1 MIDKLYQSVNKG
13 SWRAL
18 SLILAVVL
26 MVSFFLN
33 AKRFALD
40 FGGPS
45 PLFTSFLIWGTSILW
60 IHGMGLDLI
69 KARWKLIFNP
79 YIGYLAAI
87 AGLAFIYLV

>member
-1 MIDKLYQSVNKG
+1 MLNKLYQSVNKG

-18 SLILAVVL
+18 SLILAAVL
-26 MVSFFLN
+26 MVTMFLN

-69 KARWKLIFNP
+69 KTRWKLIFNP
-79 YIGYLAAI
+79 LIGYIAAI
-87 AGLAFIYLV
+87 SGLIFLYL